1 MYFVYV
7 LINLL
12 LAYMYFVYLG
22 EHVLGKTSGKGPPGD
37 KESWW
42 WNEDIQKAIKK
53 KAEARKNHERQRSD
67 ESKQAFKER
76 GRKI

>member
-1 MYFVYV
+1 M
-7 LINLL
+7 
-12 LAYMYFVYLG
+12 YLG

-67 ESKQAFKER
+67 ESKQAFREANKIAKREV
-76 GRKI
+76 GRSKAISRN